1 MLYGMTYNQFW
12 FGDPMMAH
20 AYKEKYKL
28 ERKQRNEE
36 MWINGMYQLSALSV
50 ALNNAFNKRKIE
62 YIKEPFEIFPKTE
75 AEKEAEIREERQ
87 KLIDI
92 LSRMTIA
99 KNQ

>member
-1 MLYGMTYNQFW
+1 MTYDQFW
-12 FGDPMMAH
+12 FGDPMIARV
-20 AYKEKYKL
+20 YKEKYKL

-75 AEKEAEIREERQ
+75 AEKEAEIRAERQ
-87 KLIDI
+87 KLIDT

>member
-1 MLYGMTYNQFW
+1 MTYDQFW
-12 FGDPMMAH
+12 FGDPMIARV
-20 AYKEKYKL
+20 YKEKYKL

-62 YIKEPFEIFPKTE
+62 YMKEPFDLFPKTE
-75 AEKEAEIREERQ
+75 AEKEAEIRAERQ
-87 KLIDI
+87 KLIDT

>member
-1 MLYGMTYNQFW
+1 
-12 FGDPMMAH
+12 MAH

-50 ALNNAFNKRKIE
+50 ALNNAFNKHKIE

>member
-1 MLYGMTYNQFW
+1 
-12 FGDPMMAH
+12 MAH